1 MTVQRILMSSLI
13 ENSPFIE
20 EIFNR
25 KNIKILLSGF
35 FEKFG
40 AKCPT
45 GSFKDYIT
53 GLTLYFRRKKELVV
67 VSAGNVA
74 RAFFYKASVLKR
86 PLTIVLPEYALKG
99 LKIPVPPSKTVTIY
113 AIKGEYNDAIDFS
126 KELVANNPEKYEHEG
141 GLSNE
146 WRIKGLYRL
155 FRRLPEFDVYFQ
167 AVSGGV
173 GPMSVYETSRLT
185 GRKLPRLFLSQN
197 LPYAPVLSAVMG
209 EKMPEPEEAE
219 KILAKVL
226 SNAKTNISLLSKLIN
241 ESKGK
246 IYGITNDEINEMK
259 TVFEKYLE
267 DEIDYSCGVTLAS
280 VRKAIESGDIKK
292 NETLLIHITG
302 GGYAR
307 IKKYSPDE
315 RQIIKV

>member
-1 MTVQRILMSSLI
+1 MTVQRILMSSFV
-13 ENSPFIE
+13 ENSPFVE
-20 EIFNR
+20 EFFGR
-25 KNIKILLSGF
+25 KNISVLLSGF

-86 PLTIVLPEYALKG
+86 PLTIVLPEYALEG
-99 LKIPVPPSKTVTIY
+99 LKISVPPSKTVTIY

-126 KELVANNPEKYEHEG
+126 RELVAKNPEKYEHEG

-155 FRRLPEFDVYFQ
+155 FRRLPQFDIYFQ

-173 GPMSVYETSRLT
+173 GPMSIYETAKATKKS
-185 GRKLPRLFLSQN
+185 LPKLFLSQN
-197 LPYAPVLSAVMG
+197 LPYAPVLSAVQG
-209 EKMPEPEEAE
+209 EKVPEPEIAE

-226 SNAKTNISLLSKLIN
+226 SNAKTNIPLLSKLIR
-241 ESKGK
+241 ESNGK
-246 IYGITNDEINEMK
+246 IYGITNEELLSAK
-259 TVFEKYLE
+259 KAFEEFTE
-267 DEIDYSCGVTLAS
+267 DEIDYSCGVTVAS
-280 VRKAIESGDIKK
+280 VLKAIKNGDVKE
-292 NETLLIHITG
+292 NEKIVVHITG
-302 GGYAR
+302 GGYSKV
-307 IKKYSPDE
+307 KKYPPYE
-315 RQIIKV
+315 EQVIHI

>member
-20 EIFNR
+20 EFFGR

-40 AKCPT
+40 ARCPT

-53 GLTLYFRRKKELVV
+53 GLTLYFRKKKELVV

-86 PLTIVLPEYALKG
+86 PLTIVLPEYALEG
-99 LKIPVPPSKTVTIY
+99 LKIPAPPSKTVTIY

-126 KELVANNPEKYEHEG
+126 KELVAKNPEKYEHEG

-155 FRRLPEFDVYFQ
+155 FRRLPPFDIYFQ

-173 GPMSVYETSRLT
+173 GPMSIYETSKIT
-185 GRKLPRLFLSQN
+185 GKKLPRLFLSQN
-197 LPYAPVLSAVMG
+197 LPYAPVLAAVKG
-209 EKMPEPEEAE
+209 EKIPEPELAE

-241 ESKGK
+241 ESNGN
-246 IYGITNDEINEMK
+246 IYGITNEELVSAK
-259 TVFEKYLE
+259 KAFEEFIE

-280 VRKAIESGDIKK
+280 ALKAIKNGDVKEKEKI
-292 NETLLIHITG
+292 LIHITG
-302 GGYAR
+302 GGYSKVKR
-307 IKKYSPDE
+307 YSPDE
-315 RQIIKV
+315 KQIIHV